1 MNSQLSNNKGKV
13 RSDNEMSEKTKQK
26 RILLIDDDANV
37 LAVISDLLKSTGY
50 AVYEASD
57 AQEAARVVKEEFIDL
72 ALIDLRMPGT
82 DGIDLMLSL
91 KKMNPHLRVI
101 IYSGYPSM
109 NTAIDAL
116 KKGADDYIPKPFKL
130 GELSTKIKEFLGK

>member
-1 MNSQLSNNKGKV
+1 
-13 RSDNEMSEKTKQK
+13 MSEKTKQK
-26 RILLIDDDANV
+26 RILLVDDYANV

-57 AQEAARVVKEEFIDL
+57 AQEATRVVKEEFIDL
-72 ALIDLRMPGT
+72 ALIDLRMPAT

-91 KKMNPHLRVI
+91 KKMKPHLRVI

-116 KKGADDYIPKPFKL
+116 KKGADDYISKPFKL
-130 GELSTKIKEFLGK
+130 GELSTKIKELLGK

>member
-1 MNSQLSNNKGKV
+1 
-13 RSDNEMSEKTKQK
+13 MSEKTKQK
-26 RILLIDDDANV
+26 RILLVDDDANV

-57 AQEAARVVKEEFIDL
+57 AQEATRVVKEEFIDL
-72 ALIDLRMPGT
+72 VLIDLRMPGT

-91 KKMNPHLRVI
+91 KKMKPHLRVI

-130 GELSTKIKEFLGK
+130 GELSTKIKELLGK

>member
-1 MNSQLSNNKGKV
+1 
-13 RSDNEMSEKTKQK
+13 MSEKTKQK
-26 RILLIDDDANV
+26 RILLVDDDANV

-57 AQEAARVVKEEFIDL
+57 AQEATRVVKEEFIDL

-91 KKMNPHLRVI
+91 KKMKLHLRVI

-116 KKGADDYIPKPFKL
+116 KKGADNYIPKPFKL
-130 GELSTKIKEFLGK
+130 VELSTKIKELLGK

>member
-1 MNSQLSNNKGKV
+1 
-13 RSDNEMSEKTKQK
+13 MSEKTKQK
-26 RILLIDDDANV
+26 RILLVDDYANV

-50 AVYEASD
+50 AVYKASD
-57 AQEAARVVKEEFIDL
+57 AQEATRVVKEESIDL

-91 KKMNPHLRVI
+91 KKMKPHLRVI

-116 KKGADDYIPKPFKL
+116 KKGADDYISKPFKL
-130 GELSTKIKEFLGK
+130 GELSTKIKELLGK

>member
-1 MNSQLSNNKGKV
+1 
-13 RSDNEMSEKTKQK
+13 MSEKTKQK
-26 RILLIDDDANV
+26 RILLVDDYANV

-57 AQEAARVVKEEFIDL
+57 AQEATRVVKEESIDL

-91 KKMNPHLRVI
+91 KKMKPHLRVI

-116 KKGADDYIPKPFKL
+116 KKGVDDYISKPFKL
-130 GELSTKIKEFLGK
+130 GELSTKIKELLGK